1 MSAEGLKKLRIFVAS
16 PSDVAGERAKV
27 ETVVAALK
35 PLAEHI
41 GLTLEV
47 LDWRKAVP
55 DMGRSQ
61 QVIFDQLKPTSW
73 DVFIGILWHRF
84 GTPPAVMDAQRQKE
98 YLSGTEE
105 EFWTAYRLWKQY
117 GRPCLM
123 MYRCT
128 RQVDLSA
135 IDFDQAKRVKEF
147 FDQFDAVKGEHPGL
161 YQSFDTTEAFEK
173 LLLDH
178 LQKLLIAYSEQETK
192 QTLTPQTIAV
202 LAPPRIPDTLPRRA
216 PFFGRK
222 DEIAQAMRALSPED
236 RGWGAVM
243 DGIGGIG
250 KTALAVEVAYLCK
263 EQGKFDAFVFV
274 SAKRDR
280 LEPSGIQETTLAATT
295 LDAFLNECARAIGRQ
310 GIAQLA
316 SPDKQRVFLDALR
329 GMRTLLIFDNLETL
343 TAQEQATIGEFLRNL
358 PVECKAIVTSRRRT
372 GEAAVTIRLERL
384 QWDAAREL
392 IESEM
397 ARHPDVRRALSRAG
411 EAGWKQLYDEAGG
424 SPLALTWTIGLMRA
438 RGLRFE
444 NALAL
449 LRDGSAESDLNAFI
463 YSEAQKRMDAN
474 ERAALG
480 ALSFFGGPPTFEA
493 LSAAANLDRRALDV
507 VLERLRALS
516 LVDVVEDAAGQ
527 ERYALHPLTRRFA
540 RADLAKDAQ
549 AERAMGMR
557 FARYWVDYA
566 ERYGGEGKE
575 SYKTYDLLE
584 AEWMNLDAA
593 AEWLWETARVQG
605 DAVGDK
611 DAAQMLNDLAGAL
624 CGATGPLFFMGRWD
638 ESVELSTRAYEAI
651 RLLNEWSQTG
661 WRAYQIAWIHSIY
674 ARNIAEQASVWANRC
689 AEAWAHGGDK
699 REQAIGARMRGLVA
713 HQCEEYDAAEQL
725 YQNALAIYRDL
736 KSDVDVAIVLND
748 LGNIEDTR
756 EQYDAA
762 ERYYREALALAEK
775 IENKELIAT
784 RMGNLGGLALDRER
798 WAEARE
804 WYEKALGV
812 MREVGRQDEIAR
824 MLYGLARVHEA
835 EGRADLALP
844 LAQDALKIYER
855 LQHQNLA
862 EARELVERLR
872 QKREI

>member
-1 MSAEGLKKLRIFVAS
+1 MSIDKSYRKLRIFAAS
-16 PSDVAGERAKV
+16 PSDVASERAKV
-27 ETVVAALK
+27 DTAVAALK

-47 LDWRKAVP
+47 LDWREAVP
-55 DMGRSQ
+55 DMGRPQ
-61 QVIFDQLKPTSW
+61 QVIFNQLKPTSW

-84 GTPPAVMDAQRQKE
+84 GTPTAAVDAQRQRE

-105 EFWTAYRLWKQY
+105 EFWTAYRLWKQF
-117 GRPCLM
+117 GRPRLM

-128 RQVDLSA
+128 RQVDLNT

-147 FDQFDAVKGEHPGL
+147 FDQFDAVKGEHLGL

-173 LLLDH
+173 LLLEH
-178 LQKLLIAYSEQETK
+178 LQKLLITYSEQETK
-192 QTLTPQTIAV
+192 QMLTPQTIAV
-202 LAPPRIPDTLPRRA
+202 LAPPRIPNTLPRRA

-274 SAKRDR
+274 SAKRGR

-392 IESEM
+392 IESEI
-397 ARHPDVRRALSRAG
+397 ARHPDVRRALSRVG

-480 ALSFFGGPPTFEA
+480 TLSFFGGPATFEA

-516 LVDVVEDAAGQ
+516 LVDMVEDAAGQ

-549 AERAMGMR
+549 AERAMGMS
-557 FARYWVDYA
+557 FARYWLDYA
-566 ERYGGEGKE
+566 RRYGGYDEE
-575 SYKTYDLLE
+575 SYKTYDRLETEWANLE
-584 AEWMNLDAA
+584 A
-593 AEWLWETARVQG
+593 AETWLWETAAVQG
-605 DAVGDK
+605 ETVGDK
-611 DAAQMLNDLAGAL
+611 DAARMLVDLAEVRGNFL
-624 CGATGPLFFMGRWD
+624 WFGGRWD
-638 ESVELSTRAYEAI
+638 EQAQLGARAYEAACA
-651 RLLNEWSQTG
+651 LQHWNSAG
-661 WRAYQIAWIHSIY
+661 WRAHDVAFVHLNR
-674 ARNIAEQASVWANRC
+674 ARTDDAELWADRC
-689 AEAWAHGGDK
+689 AEVWAYGGSK
-699 REQAIGARMRGLVA
+699 REQAVATRMRGLIA
-713 HQCEEYDAAEQL
+713 QQREDYDQAIELLQE
-725 YQNALAIYRDL
+725 ALAIWRDMGL
-736 KSDVDVAIVLND
+736 EKRVAVALTD
-748 LGNIEDTR
+748 LGVFAQKRKDKDYDT
-756 EQYDAA
+756 A
-762 ERYYREALALAEK
+762 ERYYREAFDLVWK
-775 IENKELIAT
+775 IDDKEGQTACT
-784 RMGNLGGLALDRER
+784 ANLGRLALDRGQ
-798 WAEARE
+798 WTEARQ
-804 WYEKALGV
+804 WYEQALPLA
-812 MREVGRQDEIAR
+812 REFGYVDSIAHAQ
-824 MLYGLARVHEA
+824 YGLARVWEA

-844 LAQDALKIYER
+844 LAQEALKIYER
-855 LQHQNLA
+855 LQHRDLA
-862 EARELVERLR
+862 EVRELVERL
-872 QKREI
+872 KNE